1 VAFSLCLS
9 GRHRLASTN
18 IPEEYSQVGL
28 FGSYDK
34 GNLFTLSVLTAT
46 AKILNRY
53 LNFED

>member
-9 GRHRLASTN
+9 RRLRLASTN

-34 GNLFTLSVLTAT
+34 GNLFTLSVLAAT